1 VQHARYLYKE
11 RHREVNICR
20 YVCVCMYVY
29 IDEDIY
35 VCIQRETERSD
46 YMYVCVRRARAHT
59 HTLSGQMDCD
69 ETMQWSKPAA
79 TNPRARECAGITCIE
94 AEKLVFL
101 QRSRS
106 SSGSLDRDA
115 GVRCL
120 GK

>member
-1 VQHARYLYKE
+1 MKIYMYVYKE
-11 RHREVNICR
+11 KQREVNIC
-20 YVCVCMYVY
+20 MYVY
-29 IDEDIY
+29 
-35 VCIQRETERSD
+35 VA
-46 YMYVCVRRARAHT
+46 RARAHT

-79 TNPRARECAGITCIE
+79 TNARERECAGATCIE
-94 AEKLVFL
+94 AEKLIFL